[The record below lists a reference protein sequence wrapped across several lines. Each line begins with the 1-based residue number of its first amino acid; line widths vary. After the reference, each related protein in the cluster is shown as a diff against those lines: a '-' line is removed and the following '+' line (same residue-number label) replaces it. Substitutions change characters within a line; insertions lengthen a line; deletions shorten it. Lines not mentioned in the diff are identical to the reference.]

1 MERLIPLLTTFLPV
15 AYALS
20 AAAYARIYVRE
31 ETTGVR
37 LGPLFLRVAVVLHL
51 VYLTVRGFTEGH
63 LPLATVYDFLSA
75 TGLSMA
81 AVYVY
86 VEYKERTP
94 NTGLFVVPMIFLIQ
108 MVSTAYGLVPH
119 EHKVPIRAIWFEM
132 HTLTAVISY
141 SAFCVS
147 AVYGILYLALY
158 REIKSNRFSLFF
170 RRMPPLETLA
180 QMSVRAAGG
189 GLVAL
194 TLAIALG
201 LGWLQRTGQNAVGD
215 PKIWLTVG
223 VWAIFA
229 FALLAYH
236 RLGWRGPRA
245 IYISLVGFTTLL
257 VSRVVLDLFLH
268 TFHVFR

>member
-1 MERLIPLLTTFLPV
+1 M
-15 AYALS
+15 
-20 AAAYARIYVRE
+20 
-31 ETTGVR
+31 
-37 LGPLFLRVAVVLHL
+37 FLRLAAVVHL
-51 VYLTVRGFTEGH
+51 AYLAARGVLEGH

-81 AVYVY
+81 AVYIY
-86 VEYKERTP
+86 VEHKERTP
-94 NTGLFVVPMIFLIQ
+94 NTGLFVVPIIFLTQ
-108 MVSTAYGLVPH
+108 MVSTAYGLLPSG
-119 EHKVPIRAIWFEM
+119 HKVPIKPIWFEL

-180 QMSVRAAGG
+180 QMTIRAAGG
-189 GLVAL
+189 GLAAL

-201 LGWLQRTGQNAVGD
+201 LGWLQRTGQNAAGD

-223 VWAIFA
+223 VWFIFA
-229 FALLAYH
+229 FAVLAYH
-236 RLGWRGPRA
+236 RMGWRGPRA
-245 IYISLVGFTTLL
+245 IYVCLVGFSTLL

-268 TFHVFR
+268 TFHQFR